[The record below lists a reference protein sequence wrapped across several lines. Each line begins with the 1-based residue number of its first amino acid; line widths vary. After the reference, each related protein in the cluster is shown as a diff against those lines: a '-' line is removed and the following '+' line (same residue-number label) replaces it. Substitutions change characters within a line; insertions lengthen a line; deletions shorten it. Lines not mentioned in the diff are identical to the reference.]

1 MKQSLFPPRFC
12 RLICGR
18 RGASRSCCPGC
29 TSKGSARAIL
39 TKRLALVGPD
49 CPGLSASTVTRLLE
63 GWQAEYQEWSKRSLK
78 DKHYVY
84 LWVDGVHFNI
94 RLEEDRQCI
103 LVLMGAA
110 ADGKKELI
118 AIVDR
123 IEQYDVSVLA
133 R

>member
-1 MKQSLFPPRFC
+1 M
-12 RLICGR
+12 
-18 RGASRSCCPGC
+18 
-29 TSKGSARAIL
+29 
-39 TKRLALVGPD
+39 
-49 CPGLSASTVTRLLE
+49 TRLLE

-123 IEQYDVSVLA
+123 IEQYDVSVSQMKN